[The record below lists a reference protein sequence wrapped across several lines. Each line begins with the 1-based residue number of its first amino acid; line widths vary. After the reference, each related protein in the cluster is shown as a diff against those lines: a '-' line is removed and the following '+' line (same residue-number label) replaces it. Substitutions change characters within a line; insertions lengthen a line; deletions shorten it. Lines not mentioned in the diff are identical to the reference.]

1 MNIIIVGCGKV
12 GRTLAEQLN
21 EEDNNVTVVDLSR
34 AKVNEATRRSDLLG
48 VVGNGAT
55 YAVQK
60 AAGID
65 TADLLIAV
73 TGSDE
78 LNLLCCVTA
87 KRSAGCQTI
96 ARLKNPDYF
105 AEAPHLKNEL
115 GLAMVTNPE
124 QAAAAEI
131 ARVLR
136 FPSAI
141 QIETFAR
148 GRVELLKF
156 RLPPLSRLVGLS
168 VKDVVGK
175 LHCDVLICTVE
186 RDDEAHIAGADLVF
200 EKNDVISLVA
210 SPKSAADFF
219 RLIGINTQSVRSVM
233 IAGGGE
239 ITHYL
244 SEMLLRYGMDVKVIE
259 EKHERCESLSREF
272 PDVTVIEGDATEKEL
287 LLEEGIA
294 TKDAFVALTNLDE
307 ENILLSLYAKSCGT
321 KKQVTK
327 INRIDF
333 DDVIRRL
340 DLDSIICPKNVTAG
354 AIVRYVRAMK
364 RSIGSKVEALYNV
377 IQGKVEAS
385 EFTVTE
391 PSRITGVP
399 LSQLKFKKNVLVA
412 SILRDGTVL
421 IPRGN
426 DTIEPGDSV
435 IIVSE
440 VMGLSDITD
449 VLR

>member
-21 EEDNNVTVVDLSR
+21 EEDNNVTVVDLSP
-34 AKVNEATRRSDLLG
+34 AKVNSATGRSDLMG

-55 YAVQK
+55 HAVQK

-87 KRSAGCQTI
+87 KKAGCQAI
-96 ARLKNPDYF
+96 ARIKNPDYF
-105 AEAPHLKNEL
+105 KEAPYLKAEL

-136 FPSAI
+136 FPSAK
-141 QIETFAR
+141 QLETCAR

-156 RLPPLSRLVGLS
+156 RLPPESRLVGLS

-186 RDDEAHIAGADLVF
+186 RGDEALIAGADLVF
-200 EKNDVISLVA
+200 EQNDVISLVA
-210 SPKSAADFF
+210 SPKSAGDFF
-219 RLIGINTQSVRSVM
+219 RLIGINTRAVKSVL

-244 SEMLLRYGMDVKVIE
+244 SEMILRFGMSVKVIE
-259 EKHERCESLSREF
+259 QDPKKCQLLSREL
-272 PDVTVIEGDATEKEL
+272 PEVTVIEGDATEKDL

-294 TKDAFVALTNLDE
+294 TTDAFVALTNLDE
-307 ENILLSLYAKSCGT
+307 ENILLSLYAKSRGT

-340 DLDSIICPKNVTAG
+340 DLDSIVCPKNVTAD

-377 IQGKVEAS
+377 IQDKVEAS

-399 LSQLKFKKNVLVA
+399 LSQLKFKENVLVA
-412 SILRDGTVL
+412 SLLRNGTVL

-435 IIVSE
+435 IIVSKI
-440 VMGLSDITD
+440 MGLSDITD

>member
-1 MNIIIVGCGKV
+1 M
-12 GRTLAEQLN
+12 
-21 EEDNNVTVVDLSR
+21 
-34 AKVNEATRRSDLLG
+34 
-48 VVGNGAT
+48 
-55 YAVQK
+55 
-60 AAGID
+60 
-65 TADLLIAV
+65 
-73 TGSDE
+73 
-78 LNLLCCVTA
+78 
-87 KRSAGCQTI
+87 
-96 ARLKNPDYF
+96 
-105 AEAPHLKNEL
+105 
-115 GLAMVTNPE
+115 
-124 QAAAAEI
+124 
-131 ARVLR
+131 
-136 FPSAI
+136 
-141 QIETFAR
+141 
-148 GRVELLKF
+148 
-156 RLPPLSRLVGLS
+156 
-168 VKDVVGK
+168 
-175 LHCDVLICTVE
+175 
-186 RDDEAHIAGADLVF
+186 
-200 EKNDVISLVA
+200 
-210 SPKSAADFF
+210 
-219 RLIGINTQSVRSVM
+219 
-233 IAGGGE
+233 
-239 ITHYL
+239 
-244 SEMLLRYGMDVKVIE
+244 
-259 EKHERCESLSREF
+259 
-272 PDVTVIEGDATEKEL
+272 
-287 LLEEGIA
+287 
-294 TKDAFVALTNLDE
+294 
-307 ENILLSLYAKSCGT
+307 
-321 KKQVTK
+321 TK